1 MSPCLC
7 TFSVVLETSQCAKKG
22 LKQNSHKCYQIVSSC
37 WPHCWRVN
45 CVLARRFETMPMKA
59 NDAVVPTM
67 QLWQGGFF
75 ERCNSPP
82 ENLFCCEWSFAR
94 LHIWSSSL
102 WHQRVYILFHI
113 SSLQKTTK
121 WCRCYDAAGFE
132 EQLAAIEVLG
142 KHLLRTVTIRLTR
155 LSSGAG
161 YWDDEHEKRAAYWL
175 KKLGP
180 AHMVMY
186 YKEIWWVMDKYGQ
199 ELYRALRGAIGTC
212 TDWFNQW

>member
-1 MSPCLC
+1 MNPCLC

-82 ENLFCCEWSFAR
+82 ENLFCCGWSFAR

-121 WCRCYDAAGFE
+121 WCRCYDAAALKSSLQPLRSWESTFCVRLQAGWRACP
-132 EQLAAIEVLG
+132 QVLAIEMMNM
-142 KHLLRTVTIRLTR
+142 KKELRTG
-155 LSSGAG
+155 SKS
-161 YWDDEHEKRAAYWL
+161 WDQR
-175 KKLGP
+175 
-180 AHMVMY
+180 
-186 YKEIWWVMDKYGQ
+186 IWWC
-199 ELYRALRGAIGTC
+199 I
-212 TDWFNQW
+212 